1 VARTREDFC
10 STALAAGG
18 KSALPADPIAEHFGD
33 IIMATKER
41 SRTDAALTPAAVT
54 CCPQLEPCEVCDILN
69 FTFRLPFRPVVD
81 VGGQRLT
88 VPVEVTLHYRLTR
101 CAGPLSLGDLMYTT
115 TLLPGEEVRLSSSDR
130 HTRFSF
136 DSETNLSYHNEST
149 SEESYYAAGMA
160 YGMSNLNVLDT
171 TNASSSFSSSSVSG
185 GGGAGIDLG
194 FFSIGGSAAASS
206 HDAHSTSTLAHSLSQ
221 HAESL
226 QQHMEVS
233 TRAAASTSI
242 GEVATRNHQQSESDD
257 QYESASR
264 TFKNPNHCH
273 AITFLFYRI
282 NKCQTVK
289 FELASI
295 ERRIDDPAAPTGV
308 VLNPP
313 KPVTGVAVRS
323 SAVLATGANRLDVA
337 RRAQES
343 VAVEQGSA
351 GTAAGTLLGR
361 SFASLAQQAPIPVN
375 ARQAA
380 LKQVDQDLVKEG
392 LLDKVGGGVAP
403 AAQKALGWD
412 KTMAIP
418 TPGVLVKGCLDDCDI
433 CEPELQQ
440 QIALDL
446 VRKDL
451 ENQLL
456 KKQIDLLEKSQEYRC
471 CPADESET
479 TAPQP

>member
-1 VARTREDFC
+1 MAHNDISQKDSAPT
-10 STALAAGG
+10 LAAV
-18 KSALPADPIAEHFGD
+18 A
-33 IIMATKER
+33 
-41 SRTDAALTPAAVT
+41 
-54 CCPQLEPCEVCDILN
+54 CCPPLEPCAVCDVLN
-69 FTFRLPFRPVVD
+69 FTYRLPFRPVVAAGD
-81 VGGQRLT
+81 QRQT
-88 VPVEVTLHYRLTR
+88 IPVEVTLHYRLTR
-101 CAGPLSLGDLMYTT
+101 CAGPLSLGDLRYTT

-136 DSETNLSYHNEST
+136 DSETHLSYRNEST

-160 YGMSNLNVLDT
+160 HGMSNLNVLDT

-194 FFSIGGSAAASS
+194 FVSIGGSVAASS
-206 HDAHSTSTLAHSLSQ
+206 HDANSTSALAHSLSQ

-273 AITFLFYRI
+273 AITFFFYGI

-289 FELASI
+289 FELVAI
-295 ERRIDDPAAPTGV
+295 ERRVDDPLAPTGA

-313 KPVTGVAVRS
+313 KPATGVAIHS
-323 SAVLATGANRLDVA
+323 SAVLATSSNRLDVA
-337 RRAQES
+337 RRALDS
-343 VAVEQGSA
+343 VAVEQA
-351 GTAAGTLLGR
+351 DTTAAAMLLGR
-361 SFASLAQQAPIPVN
+361 QFAAFAQQAPIPVN
-375 ARQAA
+375 IRQAA
-380 LKQVDQDLVKEG
+380 LQQVDQDLLKEG
-392 LLDKVGGGVAP
+392 LIDKVGGKVSP
-403 AAQKALGWD
+403 TVQKTLGWE

-418 TPGVLVKGCLDDCDI
+418 TPGILVKGSLDNCDI

-446 VRKDL
+446 MHEDL

-471 CPADESET
+471 CPANEIET
-479 TAPQP
+479 STS

>member
-1 VARTREDFC
+1 MADKVI
-10 STALAAGG
+10 
-18 KSALPADPIAEHFGD
+18 SA
-33 IIMATKER
+33 
-41 SRTDAALTPAAVT
+41 TDAALTPAAVA
-54 CCPQLEPCEVCDILN
+54 CCPQLEPCEVCDVLN
-69 FTFRLPFRPVVD
+69 FTYRLPFRPLVV
-81 VGGQRLT
+81 VGNQRQT
-88 VPVEVTLHYRLTR
+88 VPVEVTLHYQLTR
-101 CAGPLSLGDLMYTT
+101 CAGPLSLGDLTYST
-115 TLLPGEEVRLSSSDR
+115 TLLPGEQVRLSSSDR

-136 DSETNLSYHNEST
+136 DSETKLSYHNEST

-171 TNASSSFSSSSVSG
+171 TNAISSFSSSSVSG

-206 HDAHSTSTLAHSLSQ
+206 HDAHSASTLAHSLSQ

-289 FELASI
+289 FELVSI
-295 ERRIDDPAAPTGV
+295 ERRVDDPLAPTGV
-308 VLNPP
+308 TLNPP
-313 KPVTGVAVRS
+313 KPVTGVAVHS

-337 RRAQES
+337 RRALDS
-343 VAVEQGSA
+343 VAVEQGGTTATA
-351 GTAAGTLLGR
+351 GALLAR
-361 SFASLAQQAPIPVN
+361 SLAPFSQQAPIPVN
-375 ARQAA
+375 VRQAA
-380 LKQVDQDLVKEG
+380 LQQVDQDLVKEG
-392 LLDKVGGGVAP
+392 LLDKVGGVVSP
-403 AAQKALGWD
+403 AAQKALGWN

-471 CPADESET
+471 CPAGETET
-479 TAPQP
+479 TTPKP

>member
-1 VARTREDFC
+1 MVQKDI
-10 STALAAGG
+10 STV
-18 KSALPADPIAEHFGD
+18 
-33 IIMATKER
+33 
-41 SRTDAALTPAAVT
+41 DAALTPAAVA
-54 CCPQLEPCEVCDILN
+54 CCPQLEPCEVCDVLN
-69 FTFRLPFRPVVD
+69 FTYRLPFRPLVVLGD
-81 VGGQRLT
+81 QRQT
-88 VPVEVTLHYRLTR
+88 VPVEVTLHYQLTR

-115 TLLPGEEVRLSSSDR
+115 TLLPGEEVRLNSSDR

-136 DSETNLSYHNEST
+136 DSETKLGYRNEST

-206 HDAHSTSTLAHSLSQ
+206 HDAHSTSALAHSLSQ

-289 FELASI
+289 FALVSI
-295 ERRIDDPAAPTGV
+295 ERRVDDPLAPTGV
-308 VLNPP
+308 ALNPP

-323 SAVLATGANRLDVA
+323 SAVLATGANRLEVA
-337 RRAQES
+337 RRALDS
-343 VAVEQGSA
+343 VAVEQGGANTGA
-351 GTAAGTLLGR
+351 GPLFAR
-361 SFASLAQQAPIPVN
+361 SIATFTQQPAIPVN
-375 ARQAA
+375 VRQAA
-380 LKQVDQDLVKEG
+380 LQQVDQDLVKEG
-392 LLDKVGGGVAP
+392 LLDKVGGKVSP
-403 AAQKALGWD
+403 AAQKTLGWD

-471 CPADESET
+471 CPTDETET
-479 TAPQP
+479 TTPTP

>member
-1 VARTREDFC
+1 
-10 STALAAGG
+10 
-18 KSALPADPIAEHFGD
+18 
-33 IIMATKER
+33 
-41 SRTDAALTPAAVT
+41 
-54 CCPQLEPCEVCDILN
+54 
-69 FTFRLPFRPVVD
+69 
-81 VGGQRLT
+81 
-88 VPVEVTLHYRLTR
+88 
-101 CAGPLSLGDLMYTT
+101 
-115 TLLPGEEVRLSSSDR
+115 
-130 HTRFSF
+130 
-136 DSETNLSYHNEST
+136 
-149 SEESYYAAGMA
+149 
-160 YGMSNLNVLDT
+160 MSNLNVLDT
-171 TNASSSFSSSSVSG
+171 TNTSSSFSSSSVSG
-185 GGGAGIDLG
+185 GDGAGIDLG
-194 FFSIGGSAAASS
+194 FVSIGGSAAASS
-206 HDAHSTSTLAHSLSQ
+206 HDANSTSALAYSLSQ

-273 AITFLFYRI
+273 AITFFFYRI

-289 FELASI
+289 FELVSI
-295 ERRIDDPAAPTGV
+295 DRRVDDPLAPTGV

-313 KPVTGVAVRS
+313 KPPTGVAVRS

-337 RRAQES
+337 RRALES
-343 VAVEQGSA
+343 VAVEQGA
-351 GTAAGTLLGR
+351 ATAAAG
-361 SFASLAQQAPIPVN
+361 SLFRTPLATFTQQAQISVS

-380 LKQVDQDLVKEG
+380 LQQVDQDLVKEG
-392 LLDKVGGGVAP
+392 LLSKVGGEVAP
-403 AAQKALGWD
+403 AFQKAVGWN

-456 KKQIDLLEKSQEYRC
+456 KKQIDILEKSQEYRC
-471 CPADESET
+471 CPAGEAEP
-479 TAPQP
+479 AVPKP